1 MSKSVTYKITGNYP
15 KSVITHNI
23 DPSKI
28 VELDELK
35 INTLKEGSIYITYHG
50 VLKEGI
56 YDNIVN
62 RIIFPSAVLHE
73 CSGYHRGLYDDT
85 YVGAILVRT
94 PDGKDILTFLYKYE
108 DYENNAN
115 GKKYIEIHP
124 ITNPYEYLKS
134 GNNCCKCQWGY
145 KYPKRAVKIFDTFA
159 EYKADKKAKEDK
171 SEENLCATEKKKKVV
186 QATTPVFSFT
196 TPKFKIEKI
205 IKETEWTSAKEG
217 DTIYGEIPVITKDNG
232 SPQVRLYGGNSY
244 TNDVYV
250 YVIDKFNRAISP
262 LIFQKLFMNNYIVQE
277 IK

>member
-1 MSKSVTYKITGNYP
+1 MP
-15 KSVITHNI
+15 M
-23 DPSKI
+23 
-28 VELDELK
+28 
-35 INTLKEGSIYITYHG
+35 
-50 VLKEGI
+50 
-56 YDNIVN
+56 
-62 RIIFPSAVLHE
+62 
-73 CSGYHRGLYDDT
+73 
-85 YVGAILVRT
+85 
-94 PDGKDILTFLYKYE
+94 
-108 DYENNAN
+108 
-115 GKKYIEIHP
+115 
-124 ITNPYEYLKS
+124 
-134 GNNCCKCQWGY
+134 
-145 KYPKRAVKIFDTFA
+145 RAVKIFDTFA

-250 YVIDKFNRAISP
+250 YVNDKFNRAISP

>member
-134 GNNCCKCQWGY
+134 GNNCCKCQ
-145 KYPKRAVKIFDTFA
+145 
-159 EYKADKKAKEDK
+159 
-171 SEENLCATEKKKKVV
+171 CV
-186 QATTPVFSFT
+186 Q
-196 TPKFKIEKI
+196 
-205 IKETEWTSAKEG
+205 
-217 DTIYGEIPVITKDNG
+217 
-232 SPQVRLYGGNSY
+232 
-244 TNDVYV
+244 
-250 YVIDKFNRAISP
+250 
-262 LIFQKLFMNNYIVQE
+262 
-277 IK
+277 